1 MVTSLAELDEL
12 LGRLDPDEAFPSDVL
27 GAPRG
32 RQGTPRDKVVL
43 PYGWLDS
50 VELGGADLSAAESDA
65 SGG

>member
-1 MVTSLAELDEL
+1 MSSLAELDDNL
-12 LGRLDPDEAFPSDVL
+12 ARLDPDVPFPVSEL
-27 GAPRG
+27 ASPRG

-50 VELGGADLSAAESDA
+50 TELGDADLSSAESDV